1 MLTSGARSTP
11 LPRGSDSF
19 CYEPVVITFL
29 LSIVLAA
36 APPLPL
42 GEISAP
48 LGHIGNVVDALPAGG
63 VSDSDKVVAPKWEG
77 CDPPQ
82 GVYLMRF
89 MGGSSRALEQLQ
101 QSLDRSPG
109 SEKKLF
115 GRKGVLTEVMKQL
128 SGSRFELKT
137 GCAPSEL
144 AEGYKLTLT
153 APPRKWCDAKTD
165 ASEFWFFAKAKPAA
179 VISVQKGGV
188 ELCKPRLS
196 IVLFDA
202 KGAGRVRL
210 HADWGGAM
218 STTLIGEKC
227 QLVEYAL
234 DAEKQAF
241 PPAWK
246 SCKP

>member
-1 MLTSGARSTP
+1 MIL
-11 LPRGSDSF
+11 
-19 CYEPVVITFL
+19 L
-29 LSIVLAA
+29 LSMVLTA
-36 APPLPL
+36 APPPPL

-48 LGHIGNVVDALPAGG
+48 LGHIGNVVDALPVGG
-63 VSDSDKVVAPKWEG
+63 VSDSDTVVAPKWEG

-89 MGGSSRALEQLQ
+89 MGGASRALEQLQ

-115 GRKGVLTEVMKQL
+115 GRKAVLTEVMKQL
-128 SGSRFELKT
+128 SGSRFELKSS
-137 GCAPSEL
+137 CAEGEL
-144 AEGYKLTLT
+144 ADGYKLTLT
-153 APPRKWCDAKTD
+153 TPPKKWCDAKAD
-165 ASEFWFFAKAKPAA
+165 AGDGEFWFFAKAKAAA
-179 VISVQKGGV
+179 VISIQKGRV
-188 ELCKPRLS
+188 EVCKPRLS

-202 KGAGRVRL
+202 RGAARVRL

-227 QLVEYAL
+227 QVVEYAL
-234 DAEKQAF
+234 DADKQAF
-241 PPAWK
+241 PPVWK